1 MPNQKNYDK
10 RAVARLFTVQGG
22 LATRSQLIGLGVP
35 PSTIRHRER
44 PGGPWRRVLKGVCAS
59 HDQALSGLGPL
70 RAALLFAGPGSVVTG
85 FAALRA
91 HRVCAALQATADTAG
106 RVGAEAPAVGAVRRG
121 TEASAASAASA
132 AVAGRPAAG
141 ARAAARIAAPT
152 AASAASI
159 ASAASAASAASGAA
173 SVATPAAVS
182 AAVCTCAASDLAA
195 GLDPVKILIPVTRRR
210 ASAAFVLV
218 SRTRRMPEPVE
229 IEGCRVAPVARAAV
243 DACLDTKDTELIRR
257 IVGELV
263 HTGRSSPA
271 ELRAELDAN
280 QSWQSARLRAVLVEF
295 ADGIRTGAEAQC
307 RRQLARVAAPA
318 PQWNRRI
325 IEQSTGRVAVL
336 PGAIWAQYGVAL
348 ELDPS
353 PGREPAASRRRWMSN
368 VLRMTVAQ
376 ASPGEVRDRWDEVWG
391 ELRALLNRPATFKLP
406 PGYVFA

>member
-1 MPNQKNYDK
+1 MPKQKNYEK
-10 RAVARLFTVQGG
+10 RAVARLFAAQGG

-59 HDQALSGLGPL
+59 HDQALTGLGPL

-85 FAALRA
+85 LAALRA
-91 HRVCAALQATADTAG
+91 HRVSAAL
-106 RVGAEAPAVGAVRRG
+106 EAVGVGVDVDVVSASASASAGAPGEV
-121 TEASAASAASA
+121 ASAAASA
-132 AVAGRPAAG
+132 PGSAPF
-141 ARAAARIAAPT
+141 AAA
-152 AASAASI
+152 
-159 ASAASAASAASGAA
+159 
-173 SVATPAAVS
+173 
-182 AAVCTCAASDLAA
+182 CTCAAAGGGASGGGGDGAA
-195 GLDPVKILIPVTRRR
+195 GVAPVKILIPVTRRR
-210 ASAAFVLV
+210 SSAGFVLV

-307 RRQLARVAAPA
+307 RRRLARVAAPQ
-318 PQWNRRI
+318 PQWNPRVV
-325 IEQSTGRVAVL
+325 EQATGRVALL
-336 PGAIWAQYGVAL
+336 PGAVWPEYGIAL
-348 ELDPS
+348 ELDPA
-353 PGREPAASRRRWMSN
+353 PAGREPAASRRRWMSN

-376 ASPGEVRDRWDEVWG
+376 VPPSEVRDRWEEVWA
-391 ELRALLNRPATFKLP
+391 ELRGLLNRPPTFKLP
-406 PGYVFA
+406 QGYVFA

>member
-10 RAVARLFTVQGG
+10 RAVARLFAVQGG

-91 HRVCAALQATADTAG
+91 HRVITALQTTADFTGRADAVGRAG
-106 RVGAEAPAVGAVRRG
+106 AGAPAAASAVTPADASAGAP
-121 TEASAASAASA
+121 SAAST
-132 AVAGRPAAG
+132 V
-141 ARAAARIAAPT
+141 
-152 AASAASI
+152 
-159 ASAASAASAASGAA
+159 
-173 SVATPAAVS
+173 
-182 AAVCTCAASDLAA
+182 VCTCAASDLAA
-195 GLDPVKILIPVTRRR
+195 GLEPVKILIPVTRRR

-280 QSWQSARLRAVLVEF
+280 QTWQSARLRAVLVEF

-325 IEQSTGRVAVL
+325 IEQATGRVAVL
-336 PGAIWAQYGVAL
+336 PGAIWADYGVAL

-353 PGREPAASRRRWMSN
+353 PGREPAAARRRWMSN